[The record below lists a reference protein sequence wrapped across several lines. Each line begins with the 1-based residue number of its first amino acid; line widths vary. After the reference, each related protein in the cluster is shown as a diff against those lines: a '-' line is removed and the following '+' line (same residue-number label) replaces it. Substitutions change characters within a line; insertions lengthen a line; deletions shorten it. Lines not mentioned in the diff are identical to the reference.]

1 MKTLILLVL
10 LTASSET
17 FAKDCGAGAFIV
29 YAGSCAD
36 QTAKVYVRGDR
47 SAKTLKRHYVADEG
61 DGTVQCAFTGDYV
74 LTVVETSSSNSKFQL
89 SGCK

>member
-1 MKTLILLVL
+1 MKSLILLVL
-10 LTASSET
+10 VAFASEA

-29 YAGSCAD
+29 YAGSCTD

-47 SAKTLKRHYVADEG
+47 SPKILKKHYVADEG

-74 LTVVETSSSNSKFQL
+74 LTVVETGSSKSKFQL
-89 SGCK
+89 SGCR